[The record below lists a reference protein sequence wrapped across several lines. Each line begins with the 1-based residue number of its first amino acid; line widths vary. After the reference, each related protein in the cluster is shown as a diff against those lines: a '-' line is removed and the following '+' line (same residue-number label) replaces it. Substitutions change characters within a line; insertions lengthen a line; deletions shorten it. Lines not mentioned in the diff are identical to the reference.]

1 MLNNAFIFAVALFM
15 VMKGATLATTHAAR
29 LAAHFRL
36 SKYTIGFIVIAVI
49 SILPETFISIN
60 AALEGVPSFGLAT
73 LFGSNIADLTLVFT
87 VIVLL
92 AGRGVKVESKIL
104 KHRSIYPLLLLLPLV
119 LGLDGY
125 FSRLE
130 GASLIIAGAAFYYV
144 ATKNGIDRTALLNY
158 GNGKY
163 KNFFMLLFSM
173 AILLAGSHFIVTS
186 ASSIAMLKSSMK
198 KFLYLPLP

>member
-1 MLNNAFIFAVALFM
+1 MVNNAFIFVVALFM
-15 VMKGATLATTHAAR
+15 VIKGATLATKHAAR
-29 LAAHFRL
+29 LAEHFRL

-87 VIVLL
+87 VIVLF
-92 AGRGVKVESKIL
+92 AGRGVKVENKIL
-104 KHRSIYPLLLLLPLV
+104 THHSIYPLLLLLPLV

-130 GASLIIAGAAFYYV
+130 GVALIIAGAIFYYV
-144 ATKNGIDRTALLNY
+144 ALKNGISDHTAP
-158 GNGKY
+158 
-163 KNFFMLLFSM
+163 
-173 AILLAGSHFIVTS
+173 GS
-186 ASSIAMLKSSMK
+186 K
-198 KFLYLPLP
+198 